1 MACTGVT
8 ESESSV
14 WMLHASSETLPTVL
28 GEEDTGCKCCYDFPE
43 ACGLHGT
50 SNVSS
55 RFVGKRVIRCSSRHL
70 HGLHVMAGFHEP
82 TTRCSSLCF
91 NASLVGS
98 GNDSVIFDSFSV
110 VRK

>member
-1 MACTGVT
+1 VACTGVT

-14 WMLHASSETLPTVL
+14 WMLRGSSENSVL
-28 GEEDTGCKCCYDFPE
+28 VEENTGRKCCYDFPE

-50 SNVSS
+50 SNVAS
-55 RFVGKRVIRCSSRHL
+55 RCVGRRVIRCSSRHL
-70 HGLHVMAGFHEP
+70 FGLHVMAGLHEP
-82 TTRCSSLCF
+82 TTRCGSLCF

-98 GNDSVIFDSFSV
+98 GNDSVISDSFSV